1 MAGSPKKSLVGF
13 QKFYLLEGDSY
24 DFQITLDP
32 FWLRLFD
39 EERQEMVEP
48 PAGTRFVL
56 EVGFSS
62 ADPEAK
68 KIEWRW

>member
-1 MAGSPKKSLVGF
+1 MPCSPAPSNARLQNPKSRLAV
-13 QKFYLLEGDSY
+13 D
-24 DFQITLDP
+24 DFGVAYA
-32 FWLRLFD
+32 RVFD